1 MTKQKASS
9 HEPKY
14 ISGSQAGYS
23 DAAKRY
29 LSKSGKYSTR
39 NKCIEENAVT
49 SKESFGGKVK
59 FQFPTPI
66 TRNFEI
72 LEANM
77 SSLNDSSAP
86 FQGFANI
93 LKATLGHAE
102 SYQNAMQA
110 SYKSASDKYDAMP
123 QDRKNQLWAVR
134 GFDKAPETKPMA
146 NYMPMQIQTRMNL
159 AEHFWQ
165 TDGDA
170 MNVCEA
176 PIEILARDVD
186 VICPDKSLRND
197 IKDWIQE
204 IGLSQIMAELWSV
217 MREYGQAY
225 PFEVW
230 SEDGKNAQIVM
241 LPPKSVH
248 IGYNWAYGLSSMMV
262 GESEWTK
269 TLLEAV
275 FPPAMFRILMRHWDD
290 SPIATPGQGAFLP
303 GDNLRPVFDKGRDWS
318 RYSMPM
324 ISRGFRELVSR
335 QVYEDSVRALVEGI
349 RYQLWVIKVGD
360 ADHPPMPQE
369 ISAVRDMLNGISG
382 EPTGMFVWRDSPL
395 SVEVH
400 IPKGLDQMIGN
411 DYGGILTKNFFRK
424 MGISSEIISGEMPG
438 QLGASGGKGGGGG
451 SKSDI
456 DVQLYIERA
465 RYQAGQVTSWAEYL
479 VRKWARANSKRVK
492 DLNKI
497 RLPFMPTVIE
507 MENRIKN
514 IFGPMYKDG
523 AISQRTY
530 VGNAGLDG
538 DNEIAQKRIEKKD
551 QDVLMPPATFS
562 QVVVNDSGEVKKT
575 ATQTEPE
582 GSPTEDQEA
591 TNKIKRSSHV
601 IDKDEEPQS

>member
-1 MTKQKASS
+1 MNKSNNNRSPIYQYGISGGWNANSKRWTDVNGRITTKAKAIASS
-9 HEPKY
+9 
-14 ISGSQAGYS
+14 I
-23 DAAKRY
+23 
-29 LSKSGKYSTR
+29 
-39 NKCIEENAVT
+39 AVD
-49 SKESFGGKVK
+49 KESFGGKVK

-110 SYKSASDKYDAMP
+110 SYKSASDKYDAMS
-123 QDRKNQLWAVR
+123 QERKNQLWAVR

-230 SEDGKNAQIVM
+230 SEDGKNTQIVM

-269 TLLEAV
+269 SLLESV

-411 DYGGILTKNFFRK
+411 DYGGILTENFFRK
-424 MGISSEIISGEMPG
+424 MGISSEIISGETPG
-438 QLGASGGKGGGGG
+438 MLGASGGKGGGGG
-451 SKSDI
+451 QKGDI

-514 IFGPMYKDG
+514 VFGPMYRDG
-523 AISQRTY
+523 ALSHRTY
-530 VGNAGLDG
+530 VGGAGLDG
-538 DNEIAQKRIEKKD
+538 DNELAQKRVEMKD
-551 QDVLMPPATFS
+551 RDALMPNPTFN
-562 QVVVNDSGEVKKT
+562 QIVTNPEGEVEKS
-575 ATQTEPE
+575 ASQTEPK
-582 GSPTEDQEA
+582 GSPDEA
-591 TNKIKRSSHV
+591 GEQSNAIKRSTHV
-601 IDKDEEPQS
+601 IDKGAEPKD